1 VALLT
6 KTMELD
12 LIILQDD
19 PKNEIYRS
27 VTLSND
33 SWLVLSQCVEAF
45 AETYRK
51 RHSETIATYVTRGQ
65 LDVAVAEAQKMNGLL
80 MQLDKIQASIV

>member
-1 VALLT
+1 
-6 KTMELD
+6 MELD

>member
-1 VALLT
+1 
-6 KTMELD
+6 MELD

-19 PKNEIYRS
+19 PQNEIYRS

>member
-1 VALLT
+1 
-6 KTMELD
+6 MELD

-65 LDVAVAEAQKMNGLL
+65 LDVAVAEARKMNDLL

>member
-1 VALLT
+1 MALLT

-65 LDVAVAEAQKMNGLL
+65 LDVAVAEARKMNDLL